1 MDDIEFAQLLWYL
14 RCSRILPDKSHFM
27 INGIDKVGVVG
38 LGVMGF
44 DIAFLYA
51 MRGCQTFVYD
61 AAKAAMDS
69 LTGRSEQTIERLK
82 RRNRISDGEIE
93 SVRSGLIAAAGLKEL
108 ARMDLVTEAVSESA
122 KTKLAVYQALR
133 GAGFAGI
140 LTTNTSSLARATLLA
155 GGVYNREKFALT
167 HFFNPVLYTQMV
179 EVVKGDM
186 EATSF
191 DTVVSFLKGLGREPV
206 ETQDI
211 SGFVSNSIL
220 MYYAVMA
227 LQLVQCGARIEDV
240 DQVAKELRLLP
251 PFISCDNWKPS
262 IVEDVTR
269 VMFDLRGDEFLRS
282 SKLLNA
288 LAKDNPKFYIDQKP
302 NPEIYRLVEIPNRE
316 IGAASIKRALKTV
329 IHVAA
334 ARVVELGESPDTVDF
349 VATEGVKIPQ
359 APLKEIDSLGATT
372 ILKELAE
379 LKNEMPEVP
388 LTPSQ
393 LITAMAREGQTFYKN
408 NQPNPWLN
416 SLVKSPT
423 GHASH

>member
-1 MDDIEFAQLLWYL
+1 
-14 RCSRILPDKSHFM
+14 M
-27 INGIDKVGVVG
+27 IDGINKVGVVG

-69 LTGRSEQTIERLK
+69 LPGRSEQTIERLK
-82 RRNRISDGEIE
+82 RRNRISDGGIE
-93 SVRSGLIAAAGLKEL
+93 NVRSGLIAADRLEEL
-108 ARMDLVTEAVSESA
+108 AKMDLVTEAVSESA

-133 GAGFAGI
+133 EAGFAGI
-140 LTTNTSSLARATLLA
+140 LTTNTSSLARSFLLA
-155 GGVYNREKFALT
+155 GGVPDRSKFALT

-186 EATSF
+186 ETTSF

-206 ETQDI
+206 ETKDI

-240 DQVAKELRLLP
+240 DQAAKELRVLP
-251 PFISCDNWKPS
+251 PFISFDNWKPS

-269 VMFDLRGDEFLRS
+269 VIFELRGDEFLRS
-282 SKLLNA
+282 SKLLDA

-302 NPEIYRLVEIPNRE
+302 NPAIYRLVEIPNRE
-316 IGAASIKRALKTV
+316 IGVASIKRALKTV
-329 IHVAA
+329 IHMAA
-334 ARVVELGESPDTVDF
+334 ARVVELGESPAIVDF

-359 APLKEIDSLGATT
+359 APLKEMDSLGAGAV
-372 ILKELAE
+372 LQELSALNQEMQEISLSPPE
-379 LKNEMPEVP
+379 L
-388 LTPSQ
+388 L
-393 LITAMAREGQTFYKN
+393 TAMAREKQTFFRDG
-408 NQPNPWLN
+408 QPNVWLV

-423 GHASH
+423 THASH

>member
-1 MDDIEFAQLLWYL
+1 
-14 RCSRILPDKSHFM
+14 M
-27 INGIDKVGVVG
+27 IQAIDKVGVVG

-51 MRGCQTFVYD
+51 MRGCQTFVHD
-61 AAKAAMDS
+61 ASKAAMDS
-69 LTGRSEQTIERLK
+69 LVGRSEQTIERLK
-82 RRNRISDGEIE
+82 KRNRISDGEIE
-93 SVRSGLIAAAGLKEL
+93 SVRSGLIAAAGLEEL
-108 ARMDLVTEAVSESA
+108 AEMDLVTEAVSENA

-133 GAGFAGI
+133 QAGFAGI

-155 GGVYNREKFALT
+155 GGVYDEEKFALT

-186 EATSF
+186 EAKNF
-191 DTVVSFLKGLGREPV
+191 ATVVSFLKGLGREPV
-206 ETQDI
+206 ETNDI

-240 DQVAKELRLLP
+240 DQAAKELRLLP
-251 PFISCDNWKPS
+251 PFISFDSWKPA

-282 SKLLNA
+282 SKLLTA
-288 LAKDNPKFYIDQKP
+288 LAKDNPRFYIDQKP
-302 NPEIYRLVEIPNRE
+302 NPEIYRLIETPNRK
-316 IGAASIKRALKTV
+316 IGATSIKRALKTV

-334 ARVVELGESPDTVDF
+334 ARVVELGESPPTVDF

-359 APLKEIDSLGATT
+359 VPLKELDNLGAAA

-379 LKNEMPEVP
+379 LKSEMPEVP
-388 LTPSQ
+388 LTPPQ
-393 LITAMAREGQTFYKN
+393 LLTAMAREGQTFYKN

-423 GHASH
+423 AHASH

>member
-1 MDDIEFAQLLWYL
+1 MSDGV
-14 RCSRILPDKSHFM
+14 
-27 INGIDKVGVVG
+27 NKVGVVG

-61 AAKAAMDS
+61 ASEAAMDS
-69 LTGRSEQTIERLK
+69 LAGRSEQTIERLK

-93 SVRSGLIAAAGLKEL
+93 SVRDGLIAAAGLKQL
-108 ARMDLVTEAVSESA
+108 ARMDLVTEAVSENA
-122 KTKLAVYQALR
+122 KTKLAVYQSLR
-133 GAGFAGI
+133 EAGFGGI

-155 GGVYNREKFALT
+155 GDIPDREKFALT

-186 EATSF
+186 ETTTF
-191 DTVVSFLKGLGREPV
+191 DTVVAFLKGLGREPV

-240 DQVAKELRLLP
+240 DQAAKELRILLP
-251 PFISCDNWKPS
+251 FVSFDSWKPS

-269 VMFDLRGDEFLRS
+269 VMFELRGDAFLRS
-282 SKLLNA
+282 SKLLTS
-288 LAKDNPKFYIDQKP
+288 LAKNNPKFYIDQKP
-302 NPEIYRLVEIPNRE
+302 NPEIYRLVETLNRE

-334 ARVVELGESPDTVDF
+334 ARVIELGESPDIVDF
-349 VATEGVKIPQ
+349 VATEGIKIPQ
-359 APLKEIDSLGATT
+359 APLKEMDSLGATT
-372 ILKELAE
+372 ILKELSE
-379 LKNEMPEVP
+379 LENEMPEIP
-388 LTPSQ
+388 LTSPQ
-393 LITAMAREGQTFYKN
+393 LLTALVREGQTFYKN
-408 NQPNPWLN
+408 GQPNPWLL
-416 SLVKSPT
+416 SLMKPPT
-423 GHASH
+423 THASY

>member
-61 AAKAAMDS
+61 ASKAAMDS

-82 RRNRISDGEIE
+82 RRNRISDGEME
-93 SVRSGLIAAAGLKEL
+93 NVRDGLIAVAGLEEL

-133 GAGFAGI
+133 EAGFAGI
-140 LTTNTSSLARATLLA
+140 LTTNTSSLTRATLLA
-155 GGVYNREKFALT
+155 GGVYDRDKFALT

-179 EVVKGDM
+179 EVVKGNM

-206 ETQDI
+206 ETKDI

-227 LQLVQCGARIEDV
+227 LQLVQCGARIEDI
-240 DQVAKELRLLP
+240 DQAAKELRILP
-251 PFISCDNWKPS
+251 PFISFDSWKPS

-282 SKLLNA
+282 SKLLTA

-302 NPEIYRLVEIPNRE
+302 NAQIYQWIETPKRAINAEN
-316 IGAASIKRALKTV
+316 IKRALTTV
-329 IHVAA
+329 IHIAS
-334 ARVVELGESPDTVDF
+334 ARVAELGESPATVDF
-349 VATEGVKIPQ
+349 IATEGIKIPQ
-359 APLKEIDSLGATT
+359 APLKEIDNLGSVAV
-372 ILKELAE
+372 LQELAE
-379 LKNEMPEVP
+379 INYEMPEVSLNP
-388 LTPSQ
+388 PQ
-393 LITAMAREGQTFYKN
+393 LLIAMASEGETFYKDD
-408 NQPNPWLN
+408 QPNPWLV
-416 SLVKSPT
+416 SLA
-423 GHASH
+423 GC